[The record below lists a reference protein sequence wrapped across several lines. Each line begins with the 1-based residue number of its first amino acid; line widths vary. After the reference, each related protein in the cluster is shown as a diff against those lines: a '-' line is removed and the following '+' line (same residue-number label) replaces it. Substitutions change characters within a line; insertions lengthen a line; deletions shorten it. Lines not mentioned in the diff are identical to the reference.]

1 MSNYGHV
8 RQVTVTIGEKTCHF
22 RSLLEYRYAVYL
34 ELLKEQGH
42 IEEWEYEPKH
52 MSIEFEHGRLGNK
65 RTYLPDFTVLYP
77 DAPIDVAG
85 NEIWEIHETKGRFQ
99 PLDYKKLLKYSEM
112 HGNPIVLIFAS
123 LTNCKSARAQYNRAK
138 RLEKHIKR
146 VIYDASKSLFKPI
159 KHLFDY

>member
-8 RQVTVTIGEKTCHF
+8 RSVTATVGGKTCHF
-22 RSLLEYRYAVYL
+22 RSKLEYRYAVYL
-34 ELLKEQGH
+34 ELLKQQGH
-42 IEEWEYEPKH
+42 IEEWEYEPQH
-52 MSIEFEHGRLGNK
+52 MKIEFEHGRIGNK

-77 DAPIDVAG
+77 GEEV
-85 NEIWEIHETKGRFQ
+85 WEIHETKGRFQ

-123 LTNCKSARAQYNRAK
+123 LTDCKSARAQYNRAK

-146 VIYDASKSLFKPI
+146 VIYDANKSLFKPI
-159 KHLFDY
+159 SHLFDY